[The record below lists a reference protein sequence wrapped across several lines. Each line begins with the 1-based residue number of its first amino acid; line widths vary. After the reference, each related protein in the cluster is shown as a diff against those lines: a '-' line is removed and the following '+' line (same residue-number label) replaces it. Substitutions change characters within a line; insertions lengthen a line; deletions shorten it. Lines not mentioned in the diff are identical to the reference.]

1 MIDVRVLI
9 IQPFDGYR
17 VRILAPGPPKRSW
30 LKVYGSKLSC
40 VSELECAK
48 LAATGESNEVLQS
61 DFDIS
66 GTMLIIHTKAD
77 FDMLRVLGFIEIKQ
91 AHIN

>member
-1 MIDVRVLI
+1 M
-9 IQPFDGYR
+9 
-17 VRILAPGPPKRSW
+17 
-30 LKVYGSKLSC
+30 
-40 VSELECAK
+40 SELECAK